1 MARPSALD
9 SLARREQFANLVADD
24 MREGGLDQAARNVV
38 AHAREAKLDPWRAL
52 RLSYEPS
59 FVAQVE
65 RLVRPRGDDD

>member
-9 SLARREQFANLVADD
+9 SLARREEFATLVAAD
-24 MREGGLDQAARNVV
+24 MVEGGLDQAAKNVV
-38 AHAREAKLDPWRAL
+38 QHAKTAKLDPWRAL

-65 RLVRPRGDDD
+65 RLVRPRGDF